1 MKEFI
6 DMTKKIERKEVRI
19 SRFASLLSDAGFKAV
34 LASPRNKKILT
45 QLLNLVLPTNR
56 QIAEIE
62 SHPDR
67 EVNGFTPFG
76 KYSRVDVRCRDI
88 EGRTFIVEM
97 QREMHERFFQR
108 CMWYGSNAYG
118 SDLPVGAGYEDL
130 SPVYVIAFLEQA
142 LPHKDETQ
150 WDSGRCVSCYQ
161 MTEKRTGEFA
171 PDTIICIFVELG
183 RFLKGEDELE
193 GRFDRTCY
201 VFKNSEKW
209 EKDVPSKIL
218 DDEFTKELSRAC
230 EVENF
235 PPETKLQYI
244 RDMFTEMDYK
254 AELKAN
260 YKNGFAA
267 GEAQS
272 EKKERMAAKKL
283 LAAGVSAELV
293 ASCFG
298 MSEKEITEF
307 ITPLI
312 NMPDFDRCK
321 LYDVISSQMTSAWTT
336 ATRLFAASRKS

>member
-1 MKEFI
+1 
-6 DMTKKIERKEVRI
+6 MTKKIERKEVRI

-45 QLLNLVLPTNR
+45 QLLNLVLPPNR

-62 SHPDR
+62 SYPDR

-171 PDTIICIFVELG
+171 PDTIIG
-183 RFLKGEDELE
+183 
-193 GRFDRTCY
+193 
-201 VFKNSEKW
+201 S
-209 EKDVPSKIL
+209 
-218 DDEFTKELSRAC
+218 
-230 EVENF
+230 
-235 PPETKLQYI
+235 
-244 RDMFTEMDYK
+244 
-254 AELKAN
+254 
-260 YKNGFAA
+260 
-267 GEAQS
+267 
-272 EKKERMAAKKL
+272 
-283 LAAGVSAELV
+283 SA
-293 ASCFG
+293 
-298 MSEKEITEF
+298 I
-307 ITPLI
+307 
-312 NMPDFDRCK
+312 
-321 LYDVISSQMTSAWTT
+321 
-336 ATRLFAASRKS
+336 

>member
-1 MKEFI
+1 
-6 DMTKKIERKEVRI
+6 MTKKTERKEARI

-34 LASPRNKKILT
+34 LASPRNKNILM
-45 QLLNLVLPTNR
+45 QLLNLVLPGDR

-62 SHPDR
+62 SYSDR
-67 EVNGFTPFG
+67 EVNGFTPSG
-76 KYSRVDVRCRDI
+76 KYSRIDIRCRDI

-97 QREMHERFFQR
+97 QREMHECFFQR

-118 SDLPVGAGYEDL
+118 SDLPVGAGYDDL

-142 LPHKDETQ
+142 LPHSDEAQ
-150 WDSGRCVSCYQ
+150 WNSERCVSYYQ

-183 RFLKGEDELE
+183 RFLKGEEELD
-193 GRFDRTCY
+193 GRLDRACY

-209 EKDVPSKIL
+209 EGDVPQKIL

-254 AELKAN
+254 AEMKAN
-260 YKNGFAA
+260 YKNGFAD
-267 GEAQS
+267 GEARG
-272 EKKERMAAKKL
+272 EARGERIKAIDSATKL
-283 LAAGVSAELV
+283 LAAGIPIETI
-293 ASCFG
+293 ASCVG
-298 MSEKEITEF
+298 LSVKEIEG
-307 ITPLI
+307 L
-312 NMPDFDRCK
+312 
-321 LYDVISSQMTSAWTT
+321 
-336 ATRLFAASRKS
+336 RKAVEPQ

>member
-1 MKEFI
+1 
-6 DMTKKIERKEVRI
+6 
-19 SRFASLLSDAGFKAV
+19 
-34 LASPRNKKILT
+34 
-45 QLLNLVLPTNR
+45 
-56 QIAEIE
+56 
-62 SHPDR
+62 
-67 EVNGFTPFG
+67 
-76 KYSRVDVRCRDI
+76 
-88 EGRTFIVEM
+88 
-97 QREMHERFFQR
+97 
-108 CMWYGSNAYG
+108 
-118 SDLPVGAGYEDL
+118 
-130 SPVYVIAFLEQA
+130 
-142 LPHKDETQ
+142 
-150 WDSGRCVSCYQ
+150 

-298 MSEKEITEF
+298 MSEEEISKF
-307 ITPLI
+307 I
-312 NMPDFDRCK
+312 K
-321 LYDVISSQMTSAWTT
+321 A
-336 ATRLFAASRKS
+336 

>member
-6 DMTKKIERKEVRI
+6 HMTKKIERKEVRI

-62 SHPDR
+62 SYPDR

-218 DDEFTKELSRAC
+218 DDEFTKELSRAY

-244 RDMFTEMDYK
+244 RDMFTEMD
-254 AELKAN
+254 
-260 YKNGFAA
+260 
-267 GEAQS
+267 
-272 EKKERMAAKKL
+272 
-283 LAAGVSAELV
+283 
-293 ASCFG
+293 
-298 MSEKEITEF
+298 
-307 ITPLI
+307 
-312 NMPDFDRCK
+312 
-321 LYDVISSQMTSAWTT
+321 
-336 ATRLFAASRKS
+336 

>member
-6 DMTKKIERKEVRI
+6 DMTKKTERKEIRI

-272 EKKERMAAKKL
+272 EEKERMAAKKL

-298 MSEKEITEF
+298 MSEREITEF
-307 ITPLI
+307 I
-312 NMPDFDRCK
+312 K
-321 LYDVISSQMTSAWTT
+321 A
-336 ATRLFAASRKS
+336 